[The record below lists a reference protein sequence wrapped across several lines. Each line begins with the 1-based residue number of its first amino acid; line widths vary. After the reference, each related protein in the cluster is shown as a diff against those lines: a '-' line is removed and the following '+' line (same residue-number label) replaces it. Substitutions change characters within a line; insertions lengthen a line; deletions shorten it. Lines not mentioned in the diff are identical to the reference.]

1 MRFSKILLVCFAL
14 VLFAGLSA
22 HQSCATAAAGTLIR
36 PVVAESAAGST
47 VLSAPVIADGGHPL
61 PPPMAADGGHPLP
74 PPIRVDGGHPLP
86 PPSSAPIEL
95 GTAA

>member
-22 HQSCATAAAGTLIR
+22 RQATATAGAGTLIR
-36 PVVAESAAGST
+36 PLVAESAAGST

-61 PPPMAADGGHPLP
+61 PPPIAADGGHPLP
-74 PPIRVDGGHPLP
+74 PPIMADGGHPLP
-86 PPSSAPIEL
+86 PPSSVSIEFD
-95 GTAA
+95 TAA

>member
-22 HQSCATAAAGTLIR
+22 NQACATGAAGTLIK
-36 PVVAESAAGST
+36 PVVVESAAGSAA
-47 VLSAPVIADGGHPL
+47 LSAPVIADGGHPL

-74 PPIRVDGGHPLP
+74 PPSRV
-86 PPSSAPIEL
+86 SIEF

>member
-22 HQSCATAAAGTLIR
+22 HQAGATAAAGTLIK
-36 PVVAESAAGST
+36 PAVVESAAGSAELP
-47 VLSAPVIADGGHPL
+47 VPVIADGGHPL
-61 PPPMAADGGHPLP
+61 PPPISADGGHPLP
-74 PPIRVDGGHPLP
+74 PPITADGGHPLP
-86 PPSSAPIEL
+86 PPSGASVEF